1 MSTPIAA
8 CFFTTSATAW
18 RSAGSNCSCG
28 SGSRIWSR
36 IIASTIAGGLT
47 RLPTCVVRMR
57 LSLRFIGPSPCHRVT
72 QCRRPR
78 FCREFRSLA
87 ACHTSDKVSQLDSA
101 CGRVGEVAGGMDH
114 SPDYWRGLAEE
125 ARTMADALTTEVN
138 RQQMLNIAKSYD
150 MLAEQA
156 EREWQR
162 ERR

>member
-1 MSTPIAA
+1 
-8 CFFTTSATAW
+8 
-18 RSAGSNCSCG
+18 
-28 SGSRIWSR
+28 
-36 IIASTIAGGLT
+36 
-47 RLPTCVVRMR
+47 
-57 LSLRFIGPSPCHRVT
+57 
-72 QCRRPR
+72 
-78 FCREFRSLA
+78 
-87 ACHTSDKVSQLDSA
+87 
-101 CGRVGEVAGGMDH
+101 MDH